1 MYGTSMRE
9 NREIPCSPVPLIGGG
24 PSREGYGRTPGMHG
38 DGKSY
43 HLVVL
48 TNRSNKASAAEAGG
62 KEVSRGETGWQYT
75 HRTLCR
81 IERGIAAR
89 PVTPGG
95 CRGLEEC

>member
-1 MYGTSMRE
+1 MDARTWE
-9 NREIPCSPVPLIGGG
+9 VVSPRSTDEPVEQGFSCGGG
-24 PSREGYGRTPGMHG
+24 
-38 DGKSY
+38 
-43 HLVVL
+43 
-48 TNRSNKASAAEAGG
+48 GG

-95 CRGLEEC
+95 CRGLEGC

>member
-1 MYGTSMRE
+1 MFAR
-9 NREIPCSPVPLIGGG
+9 PVD
-24 PSREGYGRTPGMHG
+24 RGRAAQGMLWMHG
-38 DGKSY
+38 HGKSY